1 MKQQLNESK
10 RMQQLAGIFKESQL
24 NEETFLSKME
34 KLNPGYSKE
43 SVLADF
49 EDEYEKQDDWG
60 DIDVSGDYEDHQE
73 YLKDAEDWFN
83 KVESTGPTVKVGDSV
98 KVYAKSVNK
107 QVFGKIVK
115 DIVMK
120 GSHGFEGDI
129 KPNKI
134 PGWWIQCY
142 KDPNMTQKIGTL
154 AYPQFEEGISF
165 EKIDTQNERYQG
177 TPSYSPGSSDANDWD
192 QGVDI
197 EIKSKIDD
205 KLKDKVIKRLQK
217 RGIDAKF
224 RVSASNGKN
233 YLRVAFAGDD
243 ENAGEELRKLG
254 IKYY

>member
-1 MKQQLNESK
+1 MKTQLNEVRRLQK
-10 RMQQLAGIFKESQL
+10 IAGILKESQL

-60 DIDVSGDYEDHQE
+60 DTDVSGDYEDHQE

-83 KVESTGPTVKVGDSV
+83 KVASTGPTVKVGDLV
-98 KVYAKSVNK
+98 KVYAKSINK
-107 QVFGKIVK
+107 QVFGEIVK

-120 GSHGFEGDI
+120 GSHGFNGDI

-165 EKIDTQNERYQG
+165 EKIDTQN
-177 TPSYSPGSSDANDWD
+177 
-192 QGVDI
+192 
-197 EIKSKIDD
+197 
-205 KLKDKVIKRLQK
+205 
-217 RGIDAKF
+217 
-224 RVSASNGKN
+224 
-233 YLRVAFAGDD
+233 
-243 ENAGEELRKLG
+243 
-254 IKYY
+254 